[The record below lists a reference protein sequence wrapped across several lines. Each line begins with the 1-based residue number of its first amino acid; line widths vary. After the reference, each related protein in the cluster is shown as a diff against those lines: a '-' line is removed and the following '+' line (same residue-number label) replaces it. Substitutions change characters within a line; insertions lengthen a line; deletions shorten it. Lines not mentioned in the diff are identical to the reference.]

1 MMGGATS
8 SIRLLPVTAQNAES
22 LEGELRCG
30 FTDEDERNTLFLA
43 AANVGDESR
52 ATAVINNRG
61 MGITLVASEPG
72 VFSTLDDGGTF
83 DSQVFTATLVPGE
96 EIDGGQSGA
105 GPLTNGSCGG
115 AYSAPKISGSH
126 FSRSRATRSSSMN
139 W

>member
-1 MMGGATS
+1 MGGAAS
-8 SIRLLPVTAQNAES
+8 SIRLLPVTAQNADS

-43 AANVGDESR
+43 AANVGDEYR

-72 VFSTLDDGGTF
+72 GFSTLDDGGTF

-96 EIDGGQSGA
+96 EIDGGQSEAQKFPAQLTVKATDGTEVTVDGLWTC
-105 GPLTNGSCGG
+105 GP
-115 AYSAPKISGSH
+115 
-126 FSRSRATRSSSMN
+126 
-139 W
+139 